1 MVEGN
6 KAMINVTDYN
16 TVTTSIVFSVLPFLH
31 AELL

>member
-6 KAMINVTDYN
+6 KAMIDVTEYN
-16 TVTTSIVFSVLPFLH
+16 TVTTSFVSSVLPFLH